1 MSACGPHDEH
11 CITCGDVAVEMRV
24 VEVNDSLAVCEAE
37 GEARE
42 VEVALLEDGQA
53 ERTER
58 RALGAGARTGG
69 LTGTGRGR
77 RVGLRGGLGRRTAG
91 CGFAG
96 RGHG

>member
-42 VEVALLEDGQA
+42 VEVALLDDV
-53 ERTER
+53 
-58 RALGAGARTGG
+58 RAGDLLLVHAD
-69 LTGTGRGR
+69 
-77 RVGLRGGLGRRTAG
+77 VGLVKL
-91 CGFAG
+91 
-96 RGHG
+96 